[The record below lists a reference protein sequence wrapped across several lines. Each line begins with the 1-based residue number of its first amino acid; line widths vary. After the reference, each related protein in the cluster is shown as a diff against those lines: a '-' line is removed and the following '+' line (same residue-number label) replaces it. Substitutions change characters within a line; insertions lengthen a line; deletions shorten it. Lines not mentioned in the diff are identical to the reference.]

1 MSGASSSRRA
11 RSAPDLPVDVFASP
25 EDSLEIVLLAD
36 ENYAEDGDCGN
47 RRPHRH
53 AYHELI
59 WSRRGSGSHLIDD
72 QRSPIEPQ
80 LVTVIGR
87 GQVHVFEEGV
97 GLDGA
102 IVRFGDE
109 ILTVEA
115 MARANPSWL
124 VGFQGPHSVLVP
136 DSAVP
141 HLDALLLALAEETS
155 RPSDGRSIDIRRHLL
170 CALLL
175 WVERWN
181 DGRQS
186 RQHAADG
193 AAVHI
198 YQRFLDVLERDFA
211 RRHGAREYADELGI
225 PQAALSRALADVT
238 GRRTKELITDRR
250 MLEAARLL
258 RFTTQTIGEVAV
270 RAGFDDRLYFSRS
283 FKLYYGKTPTE
294 YRAQIGSPR
303 PTSP

>member
-1 MSGASSSRRA
+1 MAGSSPRA
-11 RSAPDLPVDVFASP
+11 VRSAPDLPVDVFASP
-25 EDSLEIVLLAD
+25 EDSLVVVLLAG
-36 ENYAEDGDCGN
+36 ESYPEDGECGAS
-47 RRPHRH
+47 RPHRH

-59 WSRRGSGSHLIDD
+59 WSRKGSGSHLIDD
-72 QRSPIEPQ
+72 QRSLIEPQ

-109 ILTVEA
+109 ILEVDA
-115 MARANPSWL
+115 VARANPSWL

-136 DSAVP
+136 DDAVA
-141 HLDALLLALAEETS
+141 HLDALLLALAEEAS
-155 RPSDGRSIDIRRHLL
+155 RPPDAQSIDVRRHLL

-175 WVERWN
+175 WVERWS
-181 DGRQS
+181 DGR
-186 RQHAADG
+186 RAEHRVADD
-193 AAVHI
+193 AAVQI
-198 YQRFLDVLERDFA
+198 YHRFLDVLERDFA
-211 RRHGAREYADELGI
+211 RRHGAREYADELGV
-225 PQAALSRALADVT
+225 PQAVLSRALADVT

-258 RFTTQTIGEVAV
+258 RFTTQTISEVAS

-294 YRAQIGSPR
+294 YRTQIR
-303 PTSP
+303 TQ